1 MRNEWQRL
9 NTAMR
14 PVASICDSHRTALP
28 DARSAASNGSP
39 TNCSRSTAPPCATRT
54 ASAPSP
60 RQLCCARSAT
70 QPGSTASPSSPAG
83 AAPAPS
89 RSHQAKA
96 QQIRSSTGSTSEAT
110 GASTAC
116 FTSPRSAKPDNNPK
130 QPPTSPAKP
139 AKAKHDAKHDEPTN
153 ATSPTESSAE
163 CGETKPPDNTLT
175 HSPLDKGA
183 SDSGT
188 VRPLAAAQAVMSFAV
203 HRPPRAMTPLVAVV
217 RRFSTAAVLPP
228 EVVCAGQG
236 GVPGQIGQVGVWS
249 GAGAVVVD
257 VAVLTNGG

>member
-116 FTSPRSAKPDNNPK
+116 FTSPRSAKPTTTPSSRLPRPQSQRRQNTTRST
-130 QPPTSPAKP
+130 TSPQTPPRQPSHPPNVARRNR
-139 AKAKHDAKHDEPTN
+139 PT
-153 ATSPTESSAE
+153 
-163 CGETKPPDNTLT
+163 T
-175 HSPLDKGA
+175 HSRTPRLTREPLTVGL
-183 SDSGT
+183 SD
-188 VRPLAAAQAVMSFAV
+188 PWL
-203 HRPPRAMTPLVAVV
+203 
-217 RRFSTAAVLPP
+217 LPKP
-228 EVVCAGQG
+228 
-236 GVPGQIGQVGVWS
+236 S
-249 GAGAVVVD
+249 
-257 VAVLTNGG
+257 